1 MRWPAYTKTIRFRL
15 TLIYSALLLML
26 GVLLIGFVNLAV
38 EQSLPDVP
46 QQIPR
51 FADRFPGGEEY
62 EGYVEAMLEEREYVL
77 GQLRRNSYIALVFV
91 LVLGTAGGYFL
102 SGRMLKPVDRVSSL
116 AARISH
122 TNLKERIRHQGP
134 DDEVKRLSDTFDEM
148 LERLEGAF
156 ESQKRFVQDASHE
169 LRTPMAIA
177 QTNVEVLEMQEH
189 KSVGDYEHL
198 MGVLKMSLERMNSV
212 GENLL
217 LLSAGEQA
225 QSTWSAVDM
234 GSLVDE
240 VAAEAKGRAA
250 EAEVGLEAEIASES
264 VSVMGDVLRLKQA
277 VMNLVD
283 NAIKYNR
290 PGGSVKVSARSEDGL
305 VFVTVQ
311 DTGIGISAGDL
322 SRVFDRFYRVDKSRS
337 RNLGGSG
344 LGLSIVK
351 KIIEDHK
358 GTVMVDSV
366 PGEGSTFTIALPSDI
381 LK

>member
-51 FADRFPGGEEY
+51 FAYRFPGGEEY